1 MNLTDTLPAALEI
14 SALRLAGVRHGFFGR
29 TGGRSH
35 GIYTS
40 NNCGFGS
47 GDDRDTVAAN
57 RAACAA
63 RLGLPGFVTVH
74 QRHTPKVERV
84 TAPWAPEDAPIA
96 DALVTDVPGLGLG
109 ILTADCAPVLF
120 ADAKAGVIGA
130 AHAGWRGAFEGVI
143 EATVAAMTAL
153 GARRG
158 DIAAVVG
165 PCIGQKSYEVGPEF
179 VARFTERDPA
189 YTRYFANSKASGHH
203 DFDLAGF
210 VGDACRAANV
220 GAAVIAG
227 RDTCAEENTYFS
239 YRRTTLRKEPDYGR
253 QISVIGLV

>member
-14 SALRLAGVRHGFFGR
+14 PALGRPGIRHGFFGR
-29 TGGRSH
+29 AGGRSH

-47 GDDRDTVAAN
+47 GDDRETVAAN

-84 TAPWAPEDAPIA
+84 TAPWSA
-96 DALVTDVPGLGLG
+96 DAAPVADAMVTNVQGIGLG

-120 ADAKAGVIGA
+120 ADTKAGVIGA
-130 AHAGWRGAFEGVI
+130 AHAGWRGAFDGVI

-158 DIAAVVG
+158 DIAAAVG
-165 PCIGQKSYEVGPEF
+165 PCIGRTSYEVGPEF
-179 VARFTERDPA
+179 VARFVERDPA
-189 YTRYFANSKASGHH
+189 DTRYFTNPKPSGHCN
-203 DFDLAGF
+203 FDLAAF
-210 VGDACRAANV
+210 VGDALRAAQV
-220 GAAVIAG
+220 GTVILSG
-227 RDTCAEENTYFS
+227 RDTCAEEDTYFS

>member
-1 MNLTDTLPAALEI
+1 MNLTDTLPPVLEI
-14 SALRLAGVRHGFFGR
+14 AGLHLSGVRHGFFGR

-47 GDDRDTVAAN
+47 GDDRETVAAN

-63 RLGLPGFVTVH
+63 RLGLPGLVTVQ
-74 QRHTPKVERV
+74 QRHTPKVELV
-84 TAPWAPEDAPIA
+84 TAPWTA
-96 DALVTDVPGLGLG
+96 DAAPVADAMVTDVRGIGLG

-130 AHAGWRGAFEGVI
+130 AHAGWRGAFDGVI
-143 EATVAAMTAL
+143 EATVAAMAAL
-153 GARRG
+153 GAKRG
-158 DIAAVVG
+158 DIAAAVG
-165 PCIGQKSYEVGPEF
+165 PCIGQQSYEVGPEF
-179 VARFTERDPA
+179 VARFVERDKA
-189 YTRYFANSKASGHH
+189 YARYFANATADGHH
-203 DFDLAGF
+203 DFALADF
-210 VGDACRAANV
+210 VGDALRDAGV
-220 GAAVIAG
+220 GSVVLSG
-227 RDTCAEENTYFS
+227 RDTCAEADTYFS

>member
-1 MNLTDTLPAALEI
+1 MNLTDTLPAALEV
-14 SALRLAGVRHGFFGR
+14 SALRLSGVRHGFFGR
-29 TGGRSH
+29 SGGRSH

-47 GDDRDTVAAN
+47 GDDRETVAAN

-63 RLGLPGFVTVH
+63 RLGLAGFVTVH
-74 QRHTPKVERV
+74 QRHTPKVEHV
-84 TAPWAPEDAPIA
+84 TAPWTAEAAPVA
-96 DALVTDVPGLGLG
+96 DAMVTRVPGLGLG

-120 ADAKAGVIGA
+120 ADARSGVIGA
-130 AHAGWRGAFEGVI
+130 AHAGWRGAFDGVI

-153 GARRG
+153 GAKRG
-158 DIAAVVG
+158 DIVAAVG

-179 VARFTERDPA
+179 VARFVERNPA
-189 YTRYFANSKASGHH
+189 FAGYFANPRTSGHC
-203 DFDLAGF
+203 DFDLAAF
-210 VGDACRAANV
+210 VGDALRDAGV
-220 GAAVIAG
+220 GTVILSG
-227 RDTCAEENTYFS
+227 RDTCAEEDTYFS